1 MDWTTSILHI
11 SNEQLWISSDWIR
24 QRPPIKSFSTG
35 GLLEKRNYIR
45 MELDGKE
52 LANYNDLFS
61 PSDYTCYLDNINILH
76 HGYQESELDEK
87 PTIRGFRERC
97 HSNTNLT
104 SDSIELPT
112 KSPIIPRIEKT
123 YKTKA
128 DVGKIIRGINNSD
141 NR

>member
-1 MDWTTSILHI
+1 MEWTTS
-11 SNEQLWISSDWIR
+11 
-24 QRPPIKSFSTG
+24 T
-35 GLLEKRNYIR
+35 RNYIR

-52 LANYNDLFS
+52 LANHHNLFS
-61 PSDYTCYLDNINILH
+61 PNDYTCYLDNINNLH
-76 HGYQESELDEK
+76 HGYQESDMDEK

-128 DVGKIIRGINNSD
+128 EVGKIIRGINNSD